1 MADAAPAPTP
11 AEQLAAVEGR
21 PVMNVKVYAP
31 FEIYYEGDAYS
42 ISAVNGTGPF
52 DVLPHH
58 HNFICILEPCVVK
71 VDTPTGQKTVKVY
84 RALMH
89 VKADRVAVFVDV

>member
-1 MADAAPAPTP
+1 MADEPQKPEQTP
-11 AEQLAAVEGR
+11 AVSNGQ
-21 PVMNVKVYAP
+21 PTMNVKVYAP
-31 FEIYYEGDAYS
+31 FEVYYDGDAYS

-71 VDTPTGQKTVKVY
+71 VETPTGQKTVKVR